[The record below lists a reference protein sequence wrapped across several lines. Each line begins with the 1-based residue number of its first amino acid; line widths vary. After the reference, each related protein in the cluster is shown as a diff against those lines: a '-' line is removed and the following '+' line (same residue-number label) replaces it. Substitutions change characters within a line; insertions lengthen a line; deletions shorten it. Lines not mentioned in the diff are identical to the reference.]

1 MDVGMHCSVSACSQ
15 VDFLPF
21 TCDCCRSVFC
31 LEHRTYDAH
40 ECPLAGSKDRRV
52 IECPLCNQMLHW
64 TLEQDVNAVW
74 ERHVH
79 GGQCEPKG
87 GSSSGG
93 TTGQA
98 GVSKKK
104 KKARCG
110 ADKCREILTA
120 SNQFSCTKCR
130 QNVCLKHRFESD
142 HDCEAVR
149 VQQRRSQQQHWGF
162 TRNTTANTANGN
174 NNRKSSTTTA
184 ASSARAGATSSST
197 DAAQL
202 QQNAKKVA
210 ANVVSGT
217 KSAMNSIVQNAKVCG
232 RHASGVLSLQCSR
245 LREENRYVMLTELF
259 CDLFAV

>member
-1 MDVGMHCSVSACSQ
+1 MDVGMHCSVGACSQ

-52 IECPLCNQMLHW
+52 IECPLCGQMLHW

-87 GSSSGG
+87 SISGTAG
-93 TTGQA
+93 GQA
-98 GVSKKK
+98 GAPTKK

-149 VQQRRSQQQHWGF
+149 AQQRRSQQQHWGLS
-162 TRNTTANTANGN
+162 RNTAASGNTNTSN
-174 NNRKSSTTTA
+174 NNRKNSAA
-184 ASSARAGATSSST
+184 ASSARVGSSSST

-217 KSAMNSIVQNAKVCG
+217 KSAMNSIVQNAKVSRC
-232 RHASGVLSLQCSR
+232 RHTGVLFS
-245 LREENRYVMLTELF
+245 V
-259 CDLFAV
+259 